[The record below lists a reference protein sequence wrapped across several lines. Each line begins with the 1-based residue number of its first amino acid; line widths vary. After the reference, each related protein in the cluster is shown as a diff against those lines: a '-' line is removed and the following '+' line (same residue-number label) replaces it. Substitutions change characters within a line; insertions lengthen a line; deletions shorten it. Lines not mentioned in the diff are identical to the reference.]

1 MFIINTNMFLNL
13 VWPVI
18 FEWATIHGYKLP
30 NTDYLDA
37 YAVKRV
43 DYITTTKP
51 NTIVVGR
58 HNSTIKQISLVFPK
72 ISKQQKMLTLIH
84 EYAHAIQYYNLKK
97 GFRVQYCTETDEHGY
112 YENRFE
118 IEARF
123 MASLLELEFDT
134 NSKIA
139 HRLRQFNWLF
149 AKSERSYSLE
159 SFLPY
164 KASKDWGP
172 KYFGKFLD

>member
-43 DYITTTKP
+43 DYIANTDTKVI
-51 NTIVVGR
+51 TVGT
-58 HNSTIKQISLVFPK
+58 HNSVTKQISLVFPNR
-72 ISKQQKMLTLIH
+72 SKQQKMLTLIH

-97 GFRVQYCTETDEHGY
+97 GFRIQYDAENKTHGR

-123 MASLLELEFDT
+123 MAHLLELEFEA

-139 HRLRQFNWLF
+139 YKLKRFNWLF
-149 AKSERSYSLE
+149 TKSERSYSLE
-159 SFLPY
+159 SFSPY
-164 KASKDWGP
+164 KASKDWGQ